1 MLTEVTEIICALLP
15 QAVIQFHFK
24 PGMTFQNL
32 AGLDA
37 NNEFPTDISE
47 L

>member
-1 MLTEVTEIICALLP
+1 MLRSLRLSVPFCHKWSF
-15 QAVIQFHFK
+15 IQFHFK

-37 NNEFPTDISE
+37 NDEFPTDISE